1 MTGTS
6 QAELSQETVRL
17 PLAAGRVLISTFRIV
32 AVAAVVCLGEPFIA
46 TVNCPAATPSQGRS
60 VTSGQTVVLTQVPAS
75 AITKERSAPAAGVLG
90 RWPLATSRLIV
101 LRPDGTT
108 RVLSEGFQAASD
120 ADVSFDGQRLLFAGK
135 RTASDCWNVFE
146 MDLDGSNVRQ
156 ITRGP
161 ADCRYPGYQSRL
173 YAIVETKPWY
183 QITFVSSTCGQANE
197 CGSGTLTN
205 LYTCKFDG
213 TGLRQ
218 LTLNLSSD
226 TDPSLMDDGR
236 LVFASWQRAR
246 LNHGSLGRVGL
257 FGVNID
263 GTDYAAFSTEEG
275 SRVKQMPCVTP
286 QGLVVFVETDEPAWH
301 GGGSLGSVTVRRPLH
316 SYRPITRPGEGV
328 FHSPSPLPDGRLLVS
343 RLSNEAGGT
352 YGLVILDPNSG
363 RCDPVFDAPEWHDL
377 QAKAIVPRPEPDGRS
392 SVVNEEDP
400 NGKFYCLSVHSQ
412 DLTKA
417 ELPAGVAKRLRVL
430 EGIPGR
436 MESATTVESSAPAGL
451 AARRILGDIPLAA
464 DGSFNV
470 EVPANTAIEV
480 QILDDQGMALRTCG
494 WIWAKN
500 HEPRGCIGCHE
511 DGELAPENVLAQAL
525 TRSSIKLTL
534 PPERRRTVGFRKDV
548 MPILA
553 ARCVACHSEWDSPL
567 RLTADAETASGQAK
581 DGPATSR
588 SYQVLLDGVANGGGK
603 HVHPGEARTSP
614 LIWRLYGRNVARPWD
629 PVQGAGQGVSRMPPD
644 GSPDLTRDERQ
655 TFVEWIDLGAPWDA
669 TLGTASAPAPEGRG
683 EK

>member
-1 MTGTS
+1 M
-6 QAELSQETVRL
+6 L
-17 PLAAGRVLISTFRIV
+17 
-32 AVAAVVCLGEPFIA
+32 AVAAVVSLGEPFMAAVTCHAAASSEDRGA
-46 TVNCPAATPSQGRS
+46 TCGHKI
-60 VTSGQTVVLTQVPAS
+60 VLTQVPEA
-75 AITKERSAPAAGVLG
+75 AIAMERSAPAAGALG
-90 RWPLATSRLIV
+90 RWPMAASRLIV

-120 ADVSFDGQRLLFAGK
+120 ADVSFDGQRILFAGK
-135 RTASDCWNVFE
+135 RIASDPWNIFE
-146 MDLDGSNVRQ
+146 MDLEGSNVRQ
-156 ITRGP
+156 ITKGP
-161 ADCRYPGYQSRL
+161 TDCRYPGYQSRL
-173 YAIVETKPWY
+173 YAIVEAQPWY
-183 QITFVSSTCGQANE
+183 QITFVSSTRGLANE
-197 CGSGTLTN
+197 CGSGDLTN

-226 TDPSLMDDGR
+226 TDPSLMGDGR

-246 LNHGSLGRVGL
+246 LNRGSAGRVGL

-275 SRVKQMPCVTP
+275 SRVKQMPCVTAE
-286 QGLVVFVETDEPAWH
+286 GRVVFVEMDDLSWH

-316 SYRPITRPGEGV
+316 SYRPITRPGEAV

-343 RLSNEAGGT
+343 RLSNEGSGT
-352 YGLVILDPNSG
+352 YGLAILDPNSG
-363 RCDPVFDAPEWHDL
+363 RCDALFDDRQWHDL
-377 QAKAIVPRPEPDGRS
+377 QAKVISPRAEPDGRS

-400 NGKFYCLSVHSQ
+400 NGRLYCLSVHTQ
-412 DLTKA
+412 DLAKA
-417 ELPAGVAKRLRVL
+417 EHPAGLAKRMRVM
-430 EGIPGR
+430 EGVPARGAEGVPVR
-436 MESATTVESSAPAGL
+436 GAEGVPARTEPAAAAKSSGPVGL
-451 AARRILGDIPLAA
+451 AARRILGEVPLEA

-470 EVPANTAIEV
+470 EIPANTAIEL

-525 TRSSIKLTL
+525 TRPSMKLTL
-534 PPERRRTVGFRKDV
+534 PPERRRTVNFRKDV

-553 ARCVACHSEWDSPL
+553 AKCVACHSEWDSPL
-567 RLTADAETASGQAK
+567 RLTADASSASGQASL
-581 DGPATSR
+581 PAVSR
-588 SYQVLLDGVANGGGK
+588 SYQVLLDGVQNANGR

-614 LIWRLYGRNVARPWD
+614 LIWRLYGRNTSRPWD
-629 PVQGAGQGVSRMPPD
+629 RVQGAGQGVGRMPPD
-644 GSPDLTRDERQ
+644 GSPDLSGDERR
-655 TFVEWIDLGAPWDA
+655 TFVEWIDLGAPWGAA
-669 TLGTASAPAPEGRG
+669 TGTASAPAPEGHG

>member
-1 MTGTS
+1 
-6 QAELSQETVRL
+6 V
-17 PLAAGRVLISTFRIV
+17 
-32 AVAAVVCLGEPFIA
+32 
-46 TVNCPAATPSQGRS
+46 
-60 VTSGQTVVLTQVPAS
+60 
-75 AITKERSAPAAGVLG
+75 
-90 RWPLATSRLIV
+90 V

-108 RVLSEGFQAASD
+108 RVLSEGFHAASD
-120 ADVSFDGQRLLFAGK
+120 ADVSFDGQRILFAGK
-135 RTASDCWNVFE
+135 RTASDLWNIFE

-156 ITRGP
+156 ITKGP

-183 QITFVSSTCGQANE
+183 QITFVSSTPGLVNE
-197 CGSGTLTN
+197 CGAGALTN

-275 SRVKQMPCVTP
+275 SRVKQMPCVTA
-286 QGLVVFVETDEPAWH
+286 QGLIVFVEMDEPAWH

-316 SYRPITRPGEGV
+316 SYRPITRPGEAV
-328 FHSPSPLPDGRLLVS
+328 FYSPSPLPDGRLLVS
-343 RLSNEAGGT
+343 RLSSEAGST
-352 YGLVILDPNSG
+352 YGLALLDPNSG
-363 RCDPVFDAPEWHDL
+363 GCDTLFDDPQWHDL
-377 QAKAIVPRPEPDGRS
+377 QAKAIVPRPEPNGRS

-400 NGKFYCLSVHSQ
+400 NGKLYCLSIRTQ
-412 DLTKA
+412 DLAKT
-417 ELPAGVAKRLRVL
+417 ELPAGLAKRMRVL
-430 EGIPGR
+430 EGVPARGAEGVPAR
-436 MESATTVESSAPAGL
+436 GAEGVPARGAEGVPARGAEGVPARGAEGVPVRAESTATAQSSGPAVL
-451 AARRILGDIPLAA
+451 ASRRILGEVPLAA

-470 EVPANTAIEV
+470 EIPANTAIEL

-494 WIWAKN
+494 WIWARN

-511 DGELAPENVLAQAL
+511 DGELAPENHLAQAL
-525 TRSSIKLTL
+525 TRPSIKLTL
-534 PPERRRTVGFRKDV
+534 PPEQRRAVGFRKDV

-553 ARCVACHSEWDSPL
+553 AKCVACHSEWDSPL
-567 RLTADAETASGQAK
+567 RLTADPESVSGKAK
-581 DGPATSR
+581 DSPPPVSR
-588 SYQVLLDGVANGGGK
+588 SYQVLLDGVPNGDGR

-614 LIWRLYGRNVARPWD
+614 LIWRLYGSNVSRPWD
-629 PVQGAGQGVSRMPPD
+629 RVQGAGQGVSRMPPD
-644 GSPDLTRDERQ
+644 GSPELTSDERR
-655 TFVEWIDLGAPWDA
+655 TFVEWIDMGASWDA
-669 TLGTASAPAPEGRG
+669 APGTASAPAPEGRG